1 MSNSK
6 KSSKSNSRYRIE
18 SLTAKEQ
25 NFIYEV
31 SRKFI
36 TGATMDEI
44 AKSIGI
50 SRRTAFN
57 WKDKYK
63 ELILEQKVQEFSTI
77 EDKVLKTAN
86 DLLDSNKL
94 GDRLKGSDLY
104 FKTVEI
110 LEKRADKKHENKP
123 VEDAETILK
132 SLGL

>member
-1 MSNSK
+1 MPYSK
-6 KSSKSNSRYRIE
+6 KYKMDNLSE
-18 SLTAKEQ
+18 KEQ
-25 NFIYEV
+25 EFIKEI
-31 SRKFI
+31 SRKFL
-36 TGATMDEI
+36 TADTMEDI
-44 AKSIGI
+44 ANRVGI

-57 WKDKYK
+57 WRDKFK

-110 LEKRADKKHENKP
+110 LEKRADKKHEDKP
-123 VEDAETILK
+123 TEDVESILK